1 MSQVIKIFI
10 VDDHAIVREGL
21 QALIATEPGMEVVG
35 EAADGFQTVQLAL
48 ALRPDVILLDL
59 VMPNKDGLATILDL
73 KREGCEA
80 HILVLTSYL
89 EDDQVFPALK
99 AGALGYLLKDTGPDE
114 LLQAIRQVH
123 KGEVSLHPIIAR
135 KVINEL
141 NRPQTLPLTPEPL
154 TPRELEV
161 LTLVAQG
168 LSNREVAERL
178 AISERTARTHVS
190 NILSKLH
197 LANRLQATL
206 YALQE
211 GLVDS
216 QTS

>member
-1 MSQVIKIFI
+1 MSEVIQILI
-10 VDDHAIVREGL
+10 ADDHAIVREGL
-21 QALIATEPGMEVVG
+21 RALIATEPGMEVVG
-35 EAADGFQTVQLAL
+35 EAADGVQTVQLAL
-48 ALRPDVILLDL
+48 SLRPDVILLDL
-59 VMPNKDGLATILDL
+59 VMPRKDGLATILDL
-73 KREGCEA
+73 KQENCEA
-80 HILVLTSYL
+80 HILVLTSFL
-89 EDDQVFPALK
+89 DDDQVFPALK
-99 AGALGYLLKDTGPDE
+99 AGALGYLLKDTAPHE

-141 NRPQTLPLTPEPL
+141 NRPPTLPLTTQPL

-168 LSNREVAERL
+168 LPNLEIAERL
-178 AISERTARTHVS
+178 AISERTVRTHVS
-190 NILSKLH
+190 NILNKLH
-197 LANRLQATL
+197 LASRLQATL

-216 QTS
+216 KTS